1 MKTNILIPIARETI
15 NHKVY
20 PKQHTI
26 DKLFI
31 VQTSPCGEVLFEIWL
46 KAHGKFLKTTRG
58 ADECDLKFF
67 RAL

>member
-26 DKLFI
+26 DKLFTEKRRQYAKDWEKI
-31 VQTSPCGEVLFEIWL
+31 MVQTKDMIRFIKELLHSF
-46 KAHGKFLKTTRG
+46 
-58 ADECDLKFF
+58 
-67 RAL
+67 